1 MNGQLSIKR
10 LTVVGMT
17 AVALA
22 AATVPAVTGSA
33 SASGSTLHV
42 SGPTSNLMHTNFNES
57 ISGFAVSPANYVV
70 AWEQFYKHTTGC
82 ASTFAAESTRAFFPR
97 TWGLTTWLARPVSPG
112 HHYSVVAAFGAQ
124 NLGTHGMCAY
134 LINLS
139 SGATYAHGQIWWN
152 NHN

>member
-1 MNGQLSIKR
+1 MNVRFSIKR
-10 LTVVGMT
+10 LALVGVTAAALTAATTPAVVGT
-17 AVALA
+17 
-22 AATVPAVTGSA
+22 A

-42 SGPTSNLMHTNFNES
+42 SGPISNLMHTNFNET

-70 AWEQFYKHTTGC
+70 AWEQFYKHAGC
-82 ASTFAAESTRAFFPR
+82 ASTFATESTRAFFSG

-112 HHYSVVAAFGAQ
+112 HRYSVVAAFGAQ

-139 SGATYAHGQIWWN
+139 TGTTYAHGQIWWT

>member
-1 MNGQLSIKR
+1 MRVHVPINR
-10 LTVVGMT
+10 LAIICAT
-17 AVALA
+17 AATIAV
-22 AATVPAVTGSA
+22 ATVPAAISGSA

-42 SGPTSNLMHTNFNES
+42 SGATSNLMHTNFKET

-70 AWEQFYKHTTGC
+70 AFEQFYKHSGC
-82 ASTFAAESTRAFFPR
+82 ATTFAAESTRSFFPR
-97 TWGLTTWLARPVSPG
+97 IWGLTNWLARPVSAG

-139 SGATYAHGQIWWN
+139 TGATYAHGQIWWN

>member
-1 MNGQLSIKR
+1 MNVRLSITR
-10 LTVVGMT
+10 LAVAGAT
-17 AVALA
+17 AVALTA
-22 AATVPAVTGSA
+22 ASVPTVVGSA

-42 SGPTSNLMHTNFNES
+42 SGPTSNVMHTNFNET

-70 AWEQFYKHTTGC
+70 AWEQFYKHAGC
-82 ASTFAAESTRAFFPR
+82 ASTFAAESGRAFFPG

-139 SGATYAHGQIWWN
+139 SGTTYAHGQIWWY

>member
-1 MNGQLSIKR
+1 MRVRVSIKQ
-10 LTVVGMT
+10 LLITGIG
-17 AVALA
+17 AVALT
-22 AATVPAVTGSA
+22 AATVPTVVTSGA

-42 SGPTSNLMHTNFNES
+42 SGPTSNLMHTNFNET
-57 ISGFAVSPANYVV
+57 ISGVAVSPANYVV
-70 AWEQFYKHTTGC
+70 AWEQFYKHTGC
-82 ASTFAAESTRAFFPR
+82 ASTFSAEATRAFFPGL
-97 TWGLTTWLARPVSPG
+97 WGISPWLARPVAAG
-112 HHYSVVAAFGAQ
+112 KRYSAVAAFGAQ